1 MTSRLR
7 IGSLWGIPFFI
18 DYTWFPVALLL
29 VLSYGVLT
37 ALGLFLSLLAHE
49 LAHSLVARAHGIRVN
64 SITLFIFGGMAAIER
79 EVPNPLGAFW
89 VAVAGPL
96 LNLSLFAI
104 LSLALA
110 WATPETLMSSTLTN
124 LAAIN
129 LTLALFNLLP
139 GLPLDG
145 GQMLKAA
152 IWGVTGDRQRGMIW
166 AARAGQFVGFGLLGL
181 GLLVVFAGSLNGL
194 WLGLIGLFILNN
206 ARRYSQ
212 YAQLQQVLGRLKA
225 GDVMTR
231 NFRVLDASM
240 SLREFVDRYVVPS
253 SLKPEAEGAT
263 HPEAEVYFAEEDGRY
278 RGLVRPELLSDIER
292 SQWDHLNLKAILKP
306 MEQLQGVREET
317 PIPQVI
323 QMMRQSEPRR
333 VLVLTPT
340 GAIAGL
346 IDRGDVVAMAA
357 RQLGVMLPQE
367 VVQRIRDSQEWPPG
381 FQAEENLASEGSPSL
396 SLQGSP
402 DLHNPS

>member
-29 VLSYGVLT
+29 LLSYGVLT
-37 ALGLFLSLLAHE
+37 ALGLFFSSLAHE
-49 LAHSLVARAHGIRVN
+49 LAHSLVARAYGVRVN

-89 VAVAGPL
+89 VAAAGPL
-96 LNLSLFAI
+96 LNLGLFV
-104 LSLALA
+104 LFSVALA
-110 WATPETLMSSTLTN
+110 WAAPESMLAATLTS

-129 LTLALFNLLP
+129 LALGLFNLLP

-145 GQMLKAA
+145 GQILKAA
-152 IWGVTGDRQRGMIW
+152 IWGWTGDRQRGMMW

-181 GLLVVFAGSLNGL
+181 GLLVVFTGSLDGL

-225 GDVMTR
+225 GEVMTR
-231 NFRVLDASM
+231 HFRVLDAGM

-253 SLKPEAEGAT
+253 SLKTETEGTT

-278 RGLVRPELLSDIER
+278 RGLVRPELLNDIER
-292 SQWDHLNLKAILKP
+292 SQWDHLTLKAILKP

-346 IDRGDVVAMAA
+346 IDRGDVVAVAA
-357 RQLGVMLPQE
+357 RRLGVMLPQE

-381 FQAEENLASEGSPSL
+381 FQAEESLASEGSPSL

-402 DLHNPS
+402 DLHKET

>member
-18 DYTWFPVALLL
+18 DYTWFPAALLL
-29 VLSYGVLT
+29 VLSYGLLT
-37 ALGLFLSLLAHE
+37 AVGLFLSLLAHE
-49 LAHSLVARAHGIRVN
+49 LAHSLVARAYGVRVN

-79 EVPNPLGAFW
+79 EVPRPLGAFC

-96 LNLSLFAI
+96 LSLGLFVLFSMAR
-104 LSLALA
+104 A
-110 WATPETLMSSTLTN
+110 WAVPESMLASTLAS

-129 LTLALFNLLP
+129 LTIALFNLLP

-152 IWGVTGDRQRGMIW
+152 IWGWTRDRQKGMLW
-166 AARAGQFVGFGLLGL
+166 AARAGQGVGWGLVGL
-181 GLLVVFAGSLNGL
+181 GLLVVFWGSLNGL
-194 WLGLIGLFILNN
+194 WVGLIGLFILNT

-212 YAQLQQVLGRLKA
+212 YAQLQQVLARLKA
-225 GDVMTR
+225 ADVMTR
-231 NFRVLDASM
+231 QFRVLDANM
-240 SLREFVDRYVVPS
+240 SLREFVDRYLVPS
-253 SLKPEAEGAT
+253 SLRPEAPT
-263 HPEAEVYFAEEDGRY
+263 QPAEVYFAEEDGRY
-278 RGLVRPELLSDIER
+278 RGLVRPELLNDIER
-292 SQWDHLNLKAILKP
+292 SQWDRLTLKAILKP

-323 QMMRQSEPRR
+323 QMMRQAEPRR
-333 VLVLTPT
+333 ILVFTPA

-357 RQLGVMLPQE
+357 RQLGVVLPQE
-367 VVQRIRDSQEWPPG
+367 VVQRVRDSEEWPPG
-381 FQAEENLASEGSPSL
+381 FQVEDNLAGEGSPSL
-396 SLQGSP
+396 AWQGSP
-402 DLHNPS
+402 DFHQEP